1 MAKTVTVKEY
11 LAELV
16 KRAHGTPHLKKGD
29 EGYKPR
35 IPQLANFLEEHD
47 FVGTLR
53 GSPVWR
59 RNEKFYRRNARG

>member
-1 MAKTVTVKEY
+1 MPSKTVKEY
-11 LAELV
+11 LDGLV
-16 KRAHGTPHLKKGD
+16 ERSLKN
-29 EGYKPR
+29 R
-35 IPQLANFLEEHD
+35 QLANFLEEHD